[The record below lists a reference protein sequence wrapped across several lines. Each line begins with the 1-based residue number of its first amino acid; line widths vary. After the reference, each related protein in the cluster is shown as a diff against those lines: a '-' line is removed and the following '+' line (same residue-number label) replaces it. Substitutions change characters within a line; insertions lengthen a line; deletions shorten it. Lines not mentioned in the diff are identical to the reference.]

1 MIPFGLWW
9 GSGDDRNVPLQEGDL
24 VGDDALERLADVD
37 VEVPF
42 GIKAHLPVAAWARRD
57 DP

>member
-37 VEVPF
+37 VES
-42 GIKAHLPVAAWARRD
+42 ALRD
-57 DP
+57 KGAPPRGGMGP